1 MQDVRK
7 KIMSHYSLNNR
18 PLLSPKSD
26 KISVS
31 KILWVICLVL
41 AFIGLTTPNPLE
53 TSLGCLIW
61 PVLFSLLWRPGEPPA
76 LLFAA
81 SFQMIQVIVPVINA
95 NLAGETLEQ
104 NFGQELSLAFYL
116 GILSILA
123 LAYGMKLAVGNSP
136 VISLIDQEKSASE
149 LKFSRLAIAYL
160 GTFVLSS
167 LMTVLAFGNP
177 AFTQLLL
184 SLASLRWLVIFLI
197 VWNGFRDLK
206 FSLLSLIIVIWE
218 IIIGMTGFF
227 SGFKQIIF
235 IVLVVYGATSLK
247 VKQLLRPQVLIL
259 MVLLL
264 LLATYW
270 QSVKGDYRNYVN
282 GGTQTQTVRVSLADR
297 LNYHTNSANN
307 INDKQLE
314 DGFNALLSRLGYLKF
329 FAGSIRTVPNAVPY
343 QNGKLWS
350 EAISAL
356 IPRAFFPDKPV
367 LDDSK
372 RTNEFSGIEAAGA
385 DKGTSISI
393 GYVGESYIDFGV
405 PFMFAPIFALG
416 CFWGWLY
423 RFITNVGSIPLLGLA
438 GATTILL
445 NSAVFFESSNVK
457 IFPAGVILL
466 LVYSMVLRLFG
477 KNIWLWLT
485 CKSKRMFEKF

>member
-1 MQDVRK
+1 
-7 KIMSHYSLNNR
+7 MSHYSLNNR
-18 PLLSPKSD
+18 PLLRPKSD
-26 KISVS
+26 KISVT

-41 AFIGLTTPNPLE
+41 AFIGLSTPNPSE
-53 TSLGCLIW
+53 TFLGCLIW

-81 SFQMIQVIVPVINA
+81 SFQSLQVFVPVITA
-95 NLAGETLEQ
+95 NLAGETLKQ

-116 GILSILA
+116 GILSMLA
-123 LAYGMKLAVGNSP
+123 LAYGMKQAVGASP
-136 VISLIDQEKSASE
+136 VISFIDQEKSASE
-149 LKFSRLAIAYL
+149 LKVSRLAIAYL
-160 GTFVLSS
+160 GTFVFSS
-167 LMTVLAFGNP
+167 LITSLAFGDP

-184 SLASLRWLVIFLI
+184 SLGYLRWLVIFLI
-197 VWNGFRDLK
+197 LWNGFRDPK
-206 FSLLSLIIVIWE
+206 FGLLSLSIVILE

-227 SGFKQIIF
+227 SGFKQVLF
-235 IVLVVYGATSLK
+235 VMLVVYGATSFK

-264 LLATYW
+264 LLTTYW
-270 QSVKGDYRNYVN
+270 QSVKGGYRNYVN
-282 GGTQTQTVRVSLADR
+282 QGTQTQTVRVSLADR
-297 LNYHTNSANN
+297 LNYHANEFSK
-307 INDKQLE
+307 ISDKDLE
-314 DGFNALLSRLGYLKF
+314 DGFNSGLSRLGYLRF

-350 EAISAL
+350 EAISTL
-356 IPRAFFPDKPV
+356 IPRALFPDKPI

-372 RTNEFSGIEAAGA
+372 RTNEFSGIQVSGA

-416 CFWGWLY
+416 YFWGWLY
-423 RFITNVGSIPLLGLA
+423 RFITNLGSIPLLGLA
-438 GATTILL
+438 AATTILL

-457 IFPAGVILL
+457 VLPSGVILL
-466 LVYSMVLRLFG
+466 LVYSMALRLFG

-485 CKSKRMFEKF
+485 CKSELN

>member
-1 MQDVRK
+1 
-7 KIMSHYSLNNR
+7 MSYYSLNNR

-41 AFIGLTTPNPLE
+41 ALIGLTTPNPLE

-81 SFQMIQVIVPVINA
+81 SFQTLQVFVPVINA

-116 GILSILA
+116 GILSILV
-123 LAYGMKLAVGNSP
+123 LAYGMKLAVGDSP
-136 VISLIDQEKSASE
+136 VISLIDQGKSASE

-235 IVLVVYGATSLK
+235 LMLVVYGATSLK

-282 GGTQTQTVRVSLADR
+282 GGTQTQTVTVSLADR

-307 INDKQLE
+307 INEKELG
-314 DGFNALLSRLGYLKF
+314 DGFNALLSRLGYLRY
-329 FAGSIRTVPNAVPY
+329 FAGTIRTVPNAVPY

-356 IPRAFFPDKPV
+356 IPRAFFPDKPIF
-367 LDDSK
+367 DDSK

-416 CFWGWLY
+416 CFWGWVY

-438 GATTILL
+438 AATTILL

-466 LVYSMVLRLFG
+466 LVYSMVLRFFG

-485 CKSKRMFEKF
+485 CKSKLN

>member
-1 MQDVRK
+1 M
-7 KIMSHYSLNNR
+7 
-18 PLLSPKSD
+18 LSPKSD

-466 LVYSMVLRLFG
+466 LVYSMVLRFFG

>member
-1 MQDVRK
+1 
-7 KIMSHYSLNNR
+7 MSHYFLNNR

-81 SFQMIQVIVPVINA
+81 SFQLIQVIVPVINA

-123 LAYGMKLAVGNSP
+123 LAYGMKLAVGDSP

-167 LMTVLAFGNP
+167 LMTALAFGNP

-197 VWNGFRDLK
+197 VWNGFRDPK

-227 SGFKQIIF
+227 SGFKQILF
-235 IVLVVYGATSLK
+235 LMLVVYGATSLK

-259 MVLLL
+259 IVLLL
-264 LLATYW
+264 SLVTYW

-282 GGTQTQTVRVSLADR
+282 GGTQTQSVRVSLADR
-297 LNYHTNSANN
+297 LNYHTNSLNN
-307 INDKQLE
+307 ISEKELG
-314 DGFNALLSRLGYLKF
+314 DGFNAGLSRLGYLKF

-350 EAISAL
+350 EAISTL

-438 GATTILL
+438 AATTILL
-445 NSAVFFESSNVK
+445 NSAMLFESSNVK

>member
-1 MQDVRK
+1 
-7 KIMSHYSLNNR
+7 
-18 PLLSPKSD
+18 
-26 KISVS
+26 
-31 KILWVICLVL
+31 
-41 AFIGLTTPNPLE
+41 
-53 TSLGCLIW
+53 
-61 PVLFSLLWRPGEPPA
+61 
-76 LLFAA
+76 
-81 SFQMIQVIVPVINA
+81 
-95 NLAGETLEQ
+95 
-104 NFGQELSLAFYL
+104 
-116 GILSILA
+116 
-123 LAYGMKLAVGNSP
+123 
-136 VISLIDQEKSASE
+136 
-149 LKFSRLAIAYL
+149 
-160 GTFVLSS
+160 
-167 LMTVLAFGNP
+167 
-177 AFTQLLL
+177 
-184 SLASLRWLVIFLI
+184 
-197 VWNGFRDLK
+197 
-206 FSLLSLIIVIWE
+206 
-218 IIIGMTGFF
+218 
-227 SGFKQIIF
+227 
-235 IVLVVYGATSLK
+235 
-247 VKQLLRPQVLIL
+247 

-297 LNYHTNSANN
+297 LNYHTNSLNN
-307 INDKQLE
+307 INEKELG
-314 DGFNALLSRLGYLKF
+314 DGFNSLLSRLGYLKF
-329 FAGSIRTVPNAVPY
+329 FASTIRTVPNAVPY

-356 IPRAFFPDKPV
+356 IPRAFFPDKPIF
-367 LDDSK
+367 DDSK

-457 IFPAGVILL
+457 IFPSGVILL
-466 LVYSMVLRLFG
+466 LVYSMVLRFFG

-485 CKSKRMFEKF
+485 CKSKLN

>member
-1 MQDVRK
+1 
-7 KIMSHYSLNNR
+7 
-18 PLLSPKSD
+18 
-26 KISVS
+26 
-31 KILWVICLVL
+31 
-41 AFIGLTTPNPLE
+41 
-53 TSLGCLIW
+53 
-61 PVLFSLLWRPGEPPA
+61 
-76 LLFAA
+76 
-81 SFQMIQVIVPVINA
+81 
-95 NLAGETLEQ
+95 
-104 NFGQELSLAFYL
+104 
-116 GILSILA
+116 
-123 LAYGMKLAVGNSP
+123 MKLAVGNSP

-167 LMTVLAFGNP
+167 LMSVLAFGNP

-197 VWNGFRDLK
+197 VWNGFRDPK

-235 IVLVVYGATSLK
+235 LVLVVYGATSLK

-314 DGFNALLSRLGYLKF
+314 DGFNALLSRLGYLKY
-329 FAGSIRTVPNAVPY
+329 FAGTIRTVPNAVPY

-356 IPRAFFPDKPV
+356 IPRAFFPDKPIF
-367 LDDSK
+367 DDSK

>member
-1 MQDVRK
+1 
-7 KIMSHYSLNNR
+7 MSHYFLNNR

-81 SFQMIQVIVPVINA
+81 SFQLIQVIVPVINA

-123 LAYGMKLAVGNSP
+123 LAYGMKLAVGDSP

-167 LMTVLAFGNP
+167 LMTALAFGNP

-197 VWNGFRDLK
+197 VWNGFRDPK

-227 SGFKQIIF
+227 SGFKQILF
-235 IVLVVYGATSLK
+235 LMLVVYGATSLK

-259 MVLLL
+259 IVLLL
-264 LLATYW
+264 SLVTYW

-282 GGTQTQTVRVSLADR
+282 GGTQTQTVTVSLADR

-329 FAGSIRTVPNAVPY
+329 FAGTIRTVPNAVPY

-350 EAISAL
+350 EAISTL

-466 LVYSMVLRLFG
+466 LVYSMVLRFFG

>member
-1 MQDVRK
+1 MYVK

-31 KILWVICLVL
+31 RTLWVICVVL
-41 AFIGLTTPNPLE
+41 AFIGLSTPNPLE

-76 LLFAA
+76 LLFTA
-81 SFQMIQVIVPVINA
+81 SFQTIQVFVPVINA

-123 LAYGMKLAVGNSP
+123 LAYGMKLAVGDSP
-136 VISLIDQEKSASE
+136 VISLIDQEKNASE
-149 LKFSRLAIAYL
+149 LKVSRLAIAYSV
-160 GTFVLSS
+160 TFVLSS
-167 LMTVLAFGNP
+167 LMTALAFGYP

-197 VWNGFRDLK
+197 VWNGFRDPK

-235 IVLVVYGATSLK
+235 IMLVIYGATSLK

-282 GGTQTQTVRVSLADR
+282 GGTQTQTVTVSLADR

-307 INDKQLE
+307 INEKELG
-314 DGFNALLSRLGYLKF
+314 DGFNSLLSRLGYLKF
-329 FAGSIRTVPNAVPY
+329 FAGTIRTVPNAVPY

-356 IPRAFFPDKPV
+356 IPRAFFPDKPIF
-367 LDDSK
+367 DDSK
-372 RTNEFSGIEAAGA
+372 RTNEFSGIEVAGA

-416 CFWGWLY
+416 CFWGWVY

-438 GATTILL
+438 AATTILL

-466 LVYSMVLRLFG
+466 LVYSMVLRFFG

-485 CKSKRMFEKF
+485 CKSKLN

>member
-1 MQDVRK
+1 
-7 KIMSHYSLNNR
+7 MSYYSLNNR

-123 LAYGMKLAVGNSP
+123 LAYGMKLAVGDSP

-235 IVLVVYGATSLK
+235 LVLVVYGATSLK

-350 EAISAL
+350 EAISTL

-466 LVYSMVLRLFG
+466 LVYSMVLRFFG

>member
-1 MQDVRK
+1 
-7 KIMSHYSLNNR
+7 MSHYSLNNR

-31 KILWVICLVL
+31 KIIWVICIVL
-41 AFIGLTTPNPLE
+41 AFIGLGTTNPSE
-53 TSLGCLIW
+53 TFLGCLIW

-81 SFQMIQVIVPVINA
+81 SFQTLQVIVPVITA
-95 NLAGETLEQ
+95 NLAGETLQQ

-123 LAYGMKLAVGNSP
+123 LAYGMKLAVGASP
-136 VISLIDQEKSASE
+136 VISFIDQEKSASE
-149 LKFSRLAIAYL
+149 LKVSRLAIAYL
-160 GTFVLSS
+160 GTFVFSS
-167 LMTVLAFGNP
+167 LITPLAFAEP

-184 SLASLRWLVIFLI
+184 SLGSLRWLVIFLI
-197 VWNGFRDLK
+197 LWNGFRDPK
-206 FSLLSLIIVIWE
+206 FGLLSLSIVILE

-227 SGFKQIIF
+227 SGFKQVLF
-235 IVLVVYGATSLK
+235 VMLVVYGATSFK

-270 QSVKGDYRNYVN
+270 QSVKGGYRNYVN
-282 GGTQTQTVRVSLADR
+282 QGTQTQTVRVSLADR
-297 LNYHTNSANN
+297 LNYHTNEFSK
-307 INDKQLE
+307 ISDKGLE
-314 DGFNALLSRLGYLKF
+314 DGFDSLLSRLGYLRF

-350 EAISAL
+350 EAIFTL
-356 IPRAFFPDKPV
+356 IPRALFPDKPI

-372 RTNEFSGIEAAGA
+372 RTNEFSGIKVAGA

-423 RFITNVGSIPLLGLA
+423 RFITNLGSIPLLGLA
-438 GATTILL
+438 AATTILL

-457 IFPAGVILL
+457 VLPSGVILL
-466 LVYSMVLRLFG
+466 LVYSMVLRFFG

-485 CKSKRMFEKF
+485 CKSELN

>member
-1 MQDVRK
+1 
-7 KIMSHYSLNNR
+7 MSYYSLNNR

-81 SFQMIQVIVPVINA
+81 SFQLIQVIVPVINA

-123 LAYGMKLAVGNSP
+123 LAYGMKLAVGDSP

-167 LMTVLAFGNP
+167 LMTALAFGNP

-235 IVLVVYGATSLK
+235 LVLVVYGATSLK

-282 GGTQTQTVRVSLADR
+282 GGTQTQTVTVSLADR

-329 FAGSIRTVPNAVPY
+329 FAGTIRTVPNAVPY

-350 EAISAL
+350 EAISTL

-466 LVYSMVLRLFG
+466 LVYSMVLRFFG

>member
-1 MQDVRK
+1 
-7 KIMSHYSLNNR
+7 MSHYSLNNR

-466 LVYSMVLRLFG
+466 LVYSMVLRFFG

>member
-1 MQDVRK
+1 
-7 KIMSHYSLNNR
+7 MSHYSLNNR
-18 PLLSPKSD
+18 PLLSLKSD

-81 SFQMIQVIVPVINA
+81 SFQMIQIIVPVINA

-136 VISLIDQEKSASE
+136 VISLIDQEKSGSE

-167 LMTVLAFGNP
+167 LMTALAFGDP
-177 AFTQLLL
+177 AFTQLLI

-197 VWNGFRDLK
+197 VWNGFRDPK

-235 IVLVVYGATSLK
+235 LVLVVYGATSLK

-270 QSVKGDYRNYVN
+270 QSVKGGYRSYVN
-282 GGTQTQTVRVSLADR
+282 QGTQTQTVRVSLADS

-307 INDKQLE
+307 INEKELG

-329 FAGSIRTVPNAVPY
+329 FAGTIRTVPNAVPY

-356 IPRAFFPDKPV
+356 IPRAFFPDKPIF
-367 LDDSK
+367 DDSK

-485 CKSKRMFEKF
+485 CKSKLN